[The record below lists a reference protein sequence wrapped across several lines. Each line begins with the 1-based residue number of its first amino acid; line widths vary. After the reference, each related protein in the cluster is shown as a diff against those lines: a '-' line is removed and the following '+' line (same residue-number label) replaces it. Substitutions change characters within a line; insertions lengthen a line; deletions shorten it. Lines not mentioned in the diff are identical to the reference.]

1 MDCFQQEVVRRRSIG
16 ILGVLVLSLGGVAP
30 SGGEAEAQGRARV
43 PDGRQVTTS
52 RARPQRRPVGHG
64 NPGGYRRRPHQRLGM
79 SRGAAHHYMRNT
91 SEGRARLRQ
100 HRQRALDRTRQIR
113 SGEKPTTRRERRLA
127 HWGRAAGEGVV
138 TAVSSVALAIIGG
151 VAAAHPSLHQVVSQ
165 GQVKMAT
172 AAAVGVSL
180 VAGMGK
186 VIYQVAKARGI
197 NREVKAEARQTLM
210 DELGVVD

>member
-1 MDCFQQEVVRRRSIG
+1 
-16 ILGVLVLSLGGVAP
+16 
-30 SGGEAEAQGRARV
+30 
-43 PDGRQVTTS
+43 
-52 RARPQRRPVGHG
+52 
-64 NPGGYRRRPHQRLGM
+64 
-79 SRGAAHHYMRNT
+79 
-91 SEGRARLRQ
+91 
-100 HRQRALDRTRQIR
+100 
-113 SGEKPTTRRERRLA
+113 
-127 HWGRAAGEGVV
+127 
-138 TAVSSVALAIIGG
+138 
-151 VAAAHPSLHQVVSQ
+151 LHQVVSQ